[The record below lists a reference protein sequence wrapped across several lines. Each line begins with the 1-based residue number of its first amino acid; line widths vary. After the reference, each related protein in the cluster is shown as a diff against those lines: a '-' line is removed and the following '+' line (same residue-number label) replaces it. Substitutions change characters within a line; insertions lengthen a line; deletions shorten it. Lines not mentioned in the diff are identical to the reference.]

1 MTEQTNPFESAR
13 LLAEDPRTTAL
24 DLSRAT
30 VMLLASITE
39 HLGTVIDQLT
49 LAQETH
55 HLALEMSGH
64 PATWAAHRG
73 AELSAAQLR
82 VAPVGADVVDRTGC
96 VWVKTDPLGWSFDG
110 SDVRLTG
117 AALCKQYGPVHRPLA
132 ATDPGT
138 TCR

>member
-1 MTEQTNPFESAR
+1 MTEPMNPFESAM

-30 VMLLASITE
+30 VVLLATITE
-39 HLGTVIDQLT
+39 HLGTVIEQLT
-49 LAQETH
+49 LAQDSH
-55 HLALEMSGH
+55 QLALEMSGH

-96 VWVKTDPLGWSFDG
+96 AWVKTDPLEWSLDG
-110 SDVRLTG
+110 RNLRLHGT
-117 AALCKQYGPVHRPLA
+117 ALCKEYGPVHRPLA

-138 TCR
+138 TGR